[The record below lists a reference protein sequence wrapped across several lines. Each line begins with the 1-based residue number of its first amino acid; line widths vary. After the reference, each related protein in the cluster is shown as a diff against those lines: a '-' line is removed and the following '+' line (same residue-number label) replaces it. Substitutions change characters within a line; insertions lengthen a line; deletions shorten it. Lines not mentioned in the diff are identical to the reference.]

1 MFGFLKKL
9 FGGSG
14 NDDAVKN
21 AIRGGALLVDVRS
34 PAEFAA
40 GTVPGAVNIPL
51 GQVANNVSKFRNKN
65 GVVVFC
71 RSGSRSAMAKK
82 ILEGKEIEGV
92 VNGGAWQSVK
102 RLKEER

>member
-51 GQVANNVSKFRNKN
+51 GQVANKVSKFRNKN
-65 GVVVFC
+65 GWWCFAEAATEALWP
-71 RSGSRSAMAKK
+71 RKSSKG
-82 ILEGKEIEGV
+82 
-92 VNGGAWQSVK
+92 K
-102 RLKEER
+102 RLGALSTAALGKV